1 MLKQV
6 LLVGLG
12 GGIGSIAR
20 FLCQKYIYE
29 WHPHTFPFGTLIV
42 NVAGCFIIGLIFGLG
57 EKSQVLSAEWRLLLA
72 TGFCGGFTTFS
83 TFAAENIGLL
93 KNGQFLW
100 FALYTAG
107 SVIVGILATWI
118 GMKFVNGQW

>member
-29 WHPHTFPFGTLIV
+29 WHPHAFPFGTLIV

-93 KNGQFLW
+93 KNGQFWW

-107 SVIVGILATWI
+107 SVVLGILATWI
-118 GMKFVNGQW
+118 GMRLFAN